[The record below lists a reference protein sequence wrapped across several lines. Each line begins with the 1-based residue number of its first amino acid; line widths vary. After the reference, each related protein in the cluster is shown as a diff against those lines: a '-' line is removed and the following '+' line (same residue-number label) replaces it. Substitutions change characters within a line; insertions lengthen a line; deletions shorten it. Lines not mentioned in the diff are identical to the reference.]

1 MRHLISIAFMLMVP
15 LLRAQLVGMQFSV
28 KDPKGNPIGSATITL
43 ETAEKRILPFA
54 AKKFKTL
61 KCRTDENGVASER
74 FFCWDGHVIATVVAP
89 GYYSRTL
96 RDLSFKTDFDT
107 RTKETVFLEKEKTVN
122 VCLRE
127 KVNPVPLYS
136 YRGSNKVW
144 SFGRKES
151 VAGYDL
157 KVGDWVCP
165 RGRGEVADFYIRHEM
180 IPTNETYR
188 CVASLAFA
196 PGGGAYVS
204 RATCRESAPLVY
216 VAETNKLFKT
226 EFCSVQTWDASGRTV
241 LSGDKL
247 LLDNEALVIRSRA
260 KVDESGSVIE
270 AHYSKIYGPF
280 SIAGVFEYRQSFF
293 NPRIND
299 CNLELDVGKNLSAER
314 SGEFFP

>member
-1 MRHLISIAFMLMVP
+1 MIRLLLGLIFLCASS
-15 LLRAQLVGMQFSV
+15 LRAELVSFQFSV
-28 KDPKGNPIGSATITL
+28 TDYDGRPIQGATIAL
-43 ETAEKRILPFA
+43 ETARKRILPYARAEYTEFSC
-54 AKKFKTL
+54 T
-61 KCRTDENGVASER
+61 TDKNGLASER

-107 RTKETVFLEKEKTVN
+107 RTKETVFLEKEKIVN

-188 CVASLAFA
+188 CVASLTFA

-247 LLDNEALVIRSRA
+247 LLGNEALVIRSRA

-299 CNLELDVGKNLSAER
+299 SNLELDVGKNLSAER